1 MLYSPT
7 IGEFFVVI
15 FRSRMLCP
23 AFSGASPR
31 IYPVTDSPGRLLHG
45 DQCLRSAAASGNLE
59 LGDSPGIPS
68 PRAAFAGE
76 TGSVPVFVCFGG
88 AVWGAGARF

>member
-31 IYPVTDSPGRLLHG
+31 IYPVTDSPVGFCTVINVCAPLPPLEIWSLVTV
-45 DQCLRSAAASGNLE
+45 QESFAAGGVCWGN
-59 LGDSPGIPS
+59 
-68 PRAAFAGE
+68 R
-76 TGSVPVFVCFGG
+76 SVPVLSASAAPFGEQ
-88 AVWGAGARF
+88 ARF